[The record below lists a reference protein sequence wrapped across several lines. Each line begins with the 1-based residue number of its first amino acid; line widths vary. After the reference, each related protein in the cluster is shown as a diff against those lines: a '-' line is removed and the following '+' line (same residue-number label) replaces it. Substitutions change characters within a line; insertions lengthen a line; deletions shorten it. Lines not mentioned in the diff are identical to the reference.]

1 MALPKA
7 IQAQI
12 DESEAIEKAIAD
24 GPEAPVE
31 NTPEPEAPT
40 APVEKPEHLEA
51 PTAKPEVEDED
62 SLTWKRRYEILNGK
76 YAVEVPR
83 YAEQIREL
91 NTAIKSM
98 KVQVEAIEKK
108 EVAPPKKRESLITPK
123 DQDAFGEDLVDF
135 TKRAAQE
142 VVSEE
147 TTALRE
153 RVTLLEQAIAK
164 VAALPKQVGEVVE
177 KQALTDEQTFWRDLG
192 TAIPDWASV
201 DSNPKWIEHLDTKAK
216 YVTATHRKLAEIAV
230 AERNIPAIKELVDDW
245 KVLSGITAQEQT
257 KETNNK
263 ELKKQITPNKT
274 SNTTP
279 TTSEPETYTWAEYD
293 AAYDPRASR
302 TLSAAEVEALQAKME
317 TAYQEG
323 RIV

>member
-12 DESEAIEKAIAD
+12 DESAAIEKVIAD
-24 GPEAPVE
+24 GPEALVE

-40 APVEKPEHLEA
+40 AAVEKTEHLET
-51 PTAKPEVEDED
+51 PTATPNGEDHGD
-62 SLTWKRRYEILNGK
+62 WKRKYEVLEGK
-76 YAVEVPR
+76 YKAEVPR
-83 YAEQIREL
+83 LSTQIREL
-91 NTAIKSM
+91 TTGMEAMKSQLET
-98 KVQVEAIEKK
+98 VSKK
-108 EVAPPKKRESLITPK
+108 HEAPPQKKESLITPK

-164 VAALPKQVGEVVE
+164 VATLPKQVGEVVE

-192 TAIPDWASV
+192 TAIPDWAAV